1 MKAQFLLDGH
11 AGSDSLT
18 FLDETVRIAHFED
31 CARRAEGAGRVESI
45 AIGEEEN
52 REAAS
57 QISITLSAD
66 LSAAIL
72 TIIFLCFVG
81 LLGLWIAHRSLS
93 GSRGSRAGPDDEQDL
108 VANMERTSK
117 SSNQPPPPPP
127 SQPPATAADDGF
139 KVHYVVPA
147 RPEDAPREEDGGG
160 FKEIYLSTPNSGLQR
175 VQRNPS
181 SASSSLTSSKSS
193 PATSCSSRDKGAR
206 ATATAAAATVSTI
219 SETVPEE
226 LSAVAAA
233 RSLGA
238 VPKKKKSLASSP
250 SSGSSASSSS
260 GSTTPSR

>member
-1 MKAQFLLDGH
+1 MLDGH

-93 GSRGSRAGPDDEQDL
+93 SSRGSRAGPDDEQDL

-117 SSNQPPPPPP
+117 SSNQPPSQQP
-127 SQPPATAADDGF
+127 QPPATAADDGF
-139 KVHYVVPA
+139 KVHYVVPG
-147 RPEDAPREEDGGG
+147 RPEDAQREEDGGGG

-206 ATATAAAATVSTI
+206 ATATAAAAVSTI